1 MADIFLSG
9 EFVEAFPDAL
19 VAVERDGTI
28 AQINSQAEDLFGYRR
43 EELLGQKIEFLVP
56 ERYRRPHQG
65 HREDFAQNPKIRR
78 MGAGLDLYGR
88 RKDGSEFPVEISLS
102 PISLG
107 DRPLV
112 LSAIRD
118 ISDRKKI
125 EEELRRA
132 HAELS
137 RRTSQQ
143 IGEYRG
149 QLASIVD
156 SSDDAIVGKDLEGRI
171 TAWNRGAERIYG
183 YTAEETIGKNISLL
197 APRDRPD
204 EIPQI
209 LEKIRRGESVEHF
222 DSVRI
227 AKDGR
232 RLDVSISVSPIREA
246 GGRVIGASA
255 IARDITAQ
263 KRAEEH
269 LRQAQK
275 MEAIGRLAGGMAH
288 DFNNILGVISAC
300 AELLRTRV
308 DAKSDMG
315 QYVTNMRQAVD
326 RGASLTRQLLAFS
339 RKNVV
344 QPQVLDL
351 NERLKDVTK
360 LLRPLM
366 GEDVEIVISPQIE
379 PAIVEADPGQLDQ
392 VVLNLAVN
400 ARDAMPNGG
409 KFILETSKVKTD
421 EIFGQIHKPLAAGDY
436 VMLAVS
442 DTGVGMD
449 PATVSRI
456 FEPFFTTKEVGKGTG
471 LGLAMVYG
479 IVQQAGGHIWVYSE
493 PRRGTTF
500 KIYLPSAE
508 HKLGAEIKPVEEVLT
523 PRRDGITVLLV
534 EDDELM
540 RQLTRQLLEEHGY
553 QILEAKDGQDA
564 LAIAGSHS
572 GHIDLLLTDVVMR
585 GLSGPELVSRLNG
598 LHPNMK
604 MVYMSGYTGELIG
617 REDIA
622 ARGIPLLEKPFTRAG
637 LLQTLHQA
645 LG

>member
-1 MADIFLSG
+1 MERSPRSTLRQKACSATVEKSCWGKESRFSFLNVTAD
-9 EFVEAFPDAL
+9 P
-19 VAVERDGTI
+19 T
-28 AQINSQAEDLFGYRR
+28 RR
-43 EELLGQKIEFLVP
+43 
-56 ERYRRPHQG
+56 
-65 HREDFAQNPKIRR
+65 HREDFVQNPKIRR

-102 PISLG
+102 PVSVG
-107 DRPLV
+107 DRELV
-112 LSAIRD
+112 LIAIRD
-118 ISDRKKI
+118 ISDRKRI
-125 EEELRRA
+125 EEELRQA
-132 HAELS
+132 HTELS

-156 SSDDAIVGKDLEGRI
+156 SSDDAIIGKDLDGRI

-183 YTAEETIGKNISLL
+183 YTAEEMVGKNVSLL
-197 APRDRPD
+197 APRNRPD
-204 EIPQI
+204 EIPEI
-209 LEKIRRGESVEHF
+209 LERIRRGQSVEHF

-288 DFNNILGVISAC
+288 DFNNILGILTAC
-300 AELLRTRV
+300 AELLRTRI
-308 DAKSDMG
+308 DSKSDLG
-315 QYVTNMRQAVD
+315 RYVTNMRKGVD

-351 NERLKDVTK
+351 NDRLKDVSK
-360 LLRPLM
+360 LLRPWM
-366 GEDVEIVISPQIE
+366 GEDVEIVISPRTE
-379 PAIVEADPGQLDQ
+379 AAIVEADPGQLDQ
-392 VVLNLAVN
+392 VVLNLALN

-409 KFILETSKVKTD
+409 KFILETSQVKTD
-421 EIFGQIHKPLAAGDY
+421 EVFTQMHKPLAAGNY

-442 DTGVGMD
+442 DTGVGMN

-471 LGLAMVYG
+471 LGWQWSMGSFSGLAVTSG
-479 IVQQAGGHIWVYSE
+479 SIASLGGKPPSRFICQVRSTSLA
-493 PRRGTTF
+493 RRQRWKKQF
-500 KIYLPSAE
+500 S
-508 HKLGAEIKPVEEVLT
+508 H
-523 PRRDGITVLLV
+523 
-534 EDDELM
+534 
-540 RQLTRQLLEEHGY
+540 H
-553 QILEAKDGQDA
+553 DA
-564 LAIAGSHS
+564 RASQS
-572 GHIDLLLTDVVMR
+572 CW
-585 GLSGPELVSRLNG
+585 SRMTN
-598 LHPNMK
+598 
-604 MVYMSGYTGELIG
+604 
-617 REDIA
+617 
-622 ARGIPLLEKPFTRAG
+622 
-637 LLQTLHQA
+637 
-645 LG
+645 